1 MAERTR
7 RRWSGE
13 RRSEAA
19 EREES
24 APERDARLRERGRAL
39 EASGWTGSPLVV
51 HGDEVLNWNDDFDAA
66 RIIGLEDMVPRVTL
80 EEVFAEAGMDMSQI
94 SSPEGEERGAPEREF
109 FEDYL
114 RSLPEHIRDKY
125 GI

>member
-1 MAERTR
+1 MT
-7 RRWSGE
+7 
-13 RRSEAA
+13 
-19 EREES
+19 EES
-24 APERDARLRERGRAL
+24 AEDRDARLRERGRAL
-39 EASGWTGSPLVV
+39 ADAGWEGSPLVV

-66 RIIGLEDMVPRVTL
+66 RIIGIEDMVPTVTL
-80 EEVFAEAGMDMSQI
+80 TEIFAEAGMDMSQI
-94 SSPEGEERGAPEREF
+94 ASPDGEEAGASEREF